1 MARKNPG
8 LGDAT
13 GHAEFLTSDAL
24 SDNQVVEVNNL
35 SFIVASELDA
45 NFRDQ
50 LETGEIPLPPQGS
63 TGSTGSAGVLSFNG
77 ATGHVQGVSSFNGA
91 TGAIVYVI
99 DGGEI

>member
-1 MARKNPG
+1 MTRQNPG

-24 SDNQVVEVNNL
+24 TDNQVVEVNTI
-35 SFIVASELDA
+35 STTVANDLDA
-45 NFRDQ
+45 VVRSDIA
-50 LETGEIPLPPQGS
+50 GEIGELPLPPQG
-63 TGSTGSAGVLSFNG
+63 TTYVFSFNG

-91 TGAIVYVI
+91 TGAVVYVI

>member
-1 MARKNPG
+1 MTRQNPG

-13 GHAEFLTSDAL
+13 GHAEILTSDAL
-24 SDNQVVEVNNL
+24 SDNQVVEVTNI
-35 SFIVASELDA
+35 STTVANDLNA

-50 LETGEIPLPPQGS
+50 LEAGEIPLPPQGS
-63 TGSTGSAGVLSFNG
+63 TTGVLSFNG

-91 TGAIVYVI
+91 TGAVVYVI

>member
-1 MARKNPG
+1 MTRQNPG

-24 SDNQVVEVNNL
+24 TDNQVVEVNTI
-35 SFIVASELDA
+35 STTVANDLDT

-50 LETGEIPLPPQGS
+50 LETGEIPLPSQGS
-63 TGSTGSAGVLSFNG
+63 TGVFSFNG

-91 TGAIVYVI
+91 TGAVVYVI

>member
-1 MARKNPG
+1 MTRQNPG
-8 LGDAT
+8 LTDAT

-24 SDNQVVEVNNL
+24 TDNQVVEVN
-35 SFIVASELDA
+35 SISYTVASDLDA

-50 LETGEIPLPPQGS
+50 LETGEIPLPSQ
-63 TGSTGSAGVLSFNG
+63 GSTGSAGVLSFNG

-91 TGAIVYVI
+91 TGAVVYVI

>member
-1 MARKNPG
+1 MTRQNPG

-35 SFIVASELDA
+35 SFIVASDLDA

-50 LETGEIPLPPQGS
+50 LETGEIPLPSQ
-63 TGSTGSAGVLSFNG
+63 GSTGSAGVLSFNG

>member
-13 GHAEFLTSDAL
+13 GHAEFFTSDAL
-24 SDNQVVEVNNL
+24 SDNQVVEVTNISTN
-35 SFIVASELDA
+35 VANDLNT

-50 LETGEIPLPPQGS
+50 LETGEIPLPSQ
-63 TGSTGSAGVLSFNG
+63 GSTGSAGVLSFNG

-91 TGAIVYVI
+91 TGAVVYVI

>member
-1 MARKNPG
+1 MARQNPG

-24 SDNQVVEVNNL
+24 TDNQVVEVNTI
-35 SFIVASELDA
+35 STTVANELDSVVRSDIA
-45 NFRDQ
+45 AD
-50 LETGEIPLPPQGS
+50 LGELPLPPQG
-63 TGSTGSAGVLSFNG
+63 TTYVYSFNG

-91 TGAIVYVI
+91 TGAVVYVI

>member
-1 MARKNPG
+1 MTRQNPG

-35 SFIVASELDA
+35 SFIVASDLDA
-45 NFRDQ
+45 TFRDE
-50 LETGEIPLPPQGS
+50 LVAGEIPLPSQGS
-63 TGSTGSAGVLSFNG
+63 TTGVLSFNG

-91 TGAIVYVI
+91 TGAVVYVI

>member
-1 MARKNPG
+1 MTRQNPG

-24 SDNQVVEVNNL
+24 SDNQVVEITNI
-35 SFIVASELDA
+35 STTVANDLNI

-50 LETGEIPLPPQGS
+50 LETGEIPLPSQGS
-63 TGSTGSAGVLSFNG
+63 TTGVFSFNG

-91 TGAIVYVI
+91 TGAVVYVI